1 MTTPTPTPA
10 PGATTAPAPTTAP
23 TPTAAR
29 RGQGGFTLVEVM
41 ASVVVFALGFVGV
54 MATMLGSVGA
64 NGQSRDMSG
73 GIQIAES
80 VSQEFSVRGRN
91 WTGSLPI
98 ATELPELAVAA
109 NTWQMF
115 TSFAPMSTGEPIDV
129 ERRAK
134 STLPAQLRNRAMY
147 CVHYQ
152 YITLTVGE
160 EVEVMVRASWGRGG
174 FVPANC
180 TVAVVNAALAAG
192 TMSATLMPTVLRRLP
207 R

>member
-1 MTTPTPTPA
+1 
-10 PGATTAPAPTTAP
+10 
-23 TPTAAR
+23 
-29 RGQGGFTLVEVM
+29 M

-98 ATELPELAVAA
+98 ATELPELSAAA
-109 NTWQMF
+109 NTWLSF
-115 TSFAPMSTGEPIDV
+115 TSFAPMSSGEPIDV

-192 TMSATLMPTVLRRLP
+192 NMSATLMPTVLRRLP